1 MTKTPFKKVELHLHL
16 DGSLSHDFYKTMTQE
31 IGLSMSDDEIRSA
44 VTVPENCTSLVEY
57 LARFDLPTKILQTE
71 RALTLAALDLIHQL
85 DAQNIFYAEI
95 RFAPQLH
102 TNCGLTQQQA
112 VEAVLKGVELARQEQ
127 VSVQIGI
134 LLCMMVTGS
143 EADNRETAELAVA
156 YKNKGV
162 AGLDLAG
169 AEGAVPMSSFQ
180 PLFQIAYDAAL
191 PFTIHAGECG
201 DYENINQAISFGARR
216 IGHGCAARL
225 SEDCMRLIEREH
237 VTLEACPTSNL
248 QTKAVSSLEE
258 HPIKLFLERGLSVTV
273 NTDNMTASNTT
284 LDKEYEALKKHLQ
297 MTDADLKRMNE
308 NALKAAF
315 LPQIHI

>member
-1 MTKTPFKKVELHLHL
+1 MPKSFIKKVELHLHL
-16 DGSLSHDFYKTMTQE
+16 DGSLSHSFYKTMTQE
-31 IGLSMSDDEIRSA
+31 IGLAMTDEEIRSA

-57 LARFDLPTKILQTE
+57 LRRFELPTKILQTA
-71 RALTLAALDLIHQL
+71 RALTLATLDLIRQL
-85 DAQNIFYAEI
+85 EAQDVFYAEI

-112 VEAVLKGVELARQEQ
+112 VEAVLKGVELAKQEQ
-127 VSVQIGI
+127 LQIQIGI
-134 LLCMMVTGS
+134 LLCMMVTGA
-143 EADNRETAELAVA
+143 EAANRETAELAVA
-156 YKNKGV
+156 YKNKGI

-169 AEGAVPMSSFQ
+169 AEGAVPMIQFK

-216 IGHGCAARL
+216 IGHGCAAL
-225 SEDCMRLIEREH
+225 FSEECMNLIQREGI
-237 VTLEACPTSNL
+237 TLEMCPTSNI
-248 QTKAVSSLEE
+248 QTKAVPSLEE
-258 HPIKLFLERGLSVTV
+258 HPIKQFLRRGLLVTV

-284 LDKEYEALKKHLQ
+284 LTKEYQELKKHLQ
-297 MTDADLKRMNE
+297 LTNADLQTVNE

-315 LPQIHI
+315 SQQLHL

>member
-1 MTKTPFKKVELHLHL
+1 MPKSFIKKVELHLHL
-16 DGSLSHDFYKTMTQE
+16 DGSLSHSFYKTMTQE
-31 IGLSMSDDEIRSA
+31 IGLAMTDEEIRSA

-57 LARFDLPTKILQTE
+57 LRRFELPTKILQTA
-71 RALTLAALDLIHQL
+71 RALTLATLDLIRQL
-85 DAQNIFYAEI
+85 EAQDVFYAEI

-112 VEAVLKGVELARQEQ
+112 VEAVLKGVELAKQEQ
-127 VSVQIGI
+127 LQIQIGI
-134 LLCMMVTGS
+134 LLCMMVTGA
-143 EADNRETAELAVA
+143 EAANRETAELAVA
-156 YKNKGV
+156 YKNKGI

-169 AEGAVPMSSFQ
+169 AEGAVPMIQFK

-216 IGHGCAARL
+216 IGHGCAAL
-225 SEDCMRLIEREH
+225 FSEDCMNLIQREGI
-237 VTLEACPTSNL
+237 TLEMCPTSNI
-248 QTKAVSSLEE
+248 QTKAVPSLEE
-258 HPIKLFLERGLSVTV
+258 HPIKQFLRRGLLVTV

-284 LDKEYEALKKHLQ
+284 LTKEYQELKKHLQ
-297 MTDADLKRMNE
+297 LTNADLQTVNE

-315 LPQIHI
+315 SQQLHL

>member
-1 MTKTPFKKVELHLHL
+1 MPKSFMKKVELHLHL
-16 DGSLSHDFYKTMTQE
+16 DGSLSHSFYKTMTQE
-31 IGLSMSDDEIRSA
+31 IGLTMTDEEIRSA

-57 LARFDLPTKILQTE
+57 LRRFELPTKILQTA
-71 RALTLAALDLIHQL
+71 RALTLATLDLIRQL
-85 DAQNIFYAEI
+85 EAQDVFYAEI

-112 VEAVLKGVELARQEQ
+112 VEAVLKGVELAKQEQ
-127 VSVQIGI
+127 LQVQIGI
-134 LLCMMVTGS
+134 LLCMMVTGA
-143 EADNRETAELAVA
+143 EAANRETAELAVA
-156 YKNKGV
+156 YKDKGV

-169 AEGAVPMSSFQ
+169 AEGAVPMIQFK

-216 IGHGCAARL
+216 IGHGCAARF
-225 SEDCMRLIEREH
+225 SEDCMNLIQREGI
-237 VTLEACPTSNL
+237 TLEMCPTSNI
-248 QTKAVSSLEE
+248 QTKAVPSLEE
-258 HPIKLFLERGLSVTV
+258 HPIKQFLRRGLLVTV

-284 LDKEYEALKKHLQ
+284 LTKEYQELKKHLQ
-297 MTDADLKRMNE
+297 LTNADLQTVNE

-315 LPQIHI
+315 SQQLHL